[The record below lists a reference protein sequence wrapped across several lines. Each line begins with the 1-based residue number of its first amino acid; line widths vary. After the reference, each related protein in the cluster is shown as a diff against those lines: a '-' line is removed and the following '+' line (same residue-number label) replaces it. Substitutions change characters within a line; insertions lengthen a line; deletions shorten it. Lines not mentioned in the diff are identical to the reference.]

1 MRAALKNYRFSIL
14 LLLGVVVG
22 AVAGLVLGD
31 RATALQPVADLFL
44 NLVFCLIVPV
54 VITSVAGSIAAMTNL
69 GTLRRILLIFLAV
82 VVGTG
87 IATAL
92 LAVATSL
99 LLQPGLGAVIDLDQ
113 DTSAVTGS
121 LDLVGIFTTND
132 FVNLLSISNMMPM
145 IVFSVLLGISAALV
159 GKASEPLTRLLASAS
174 DVLSKMVQIVMYLA
188 PLGIA
193 CYFAALIGTAGGSVI
208 SSIARV
214 SIIYVVFCL
223 VFFVA
228 FGTLFSWLGARGE
241 GVRRYFTHIWL
252 PLTTAA
258 GTCSSTASIPA
269 NRIACEQMGLPRT
282 VTDIVIPLGASTHK
296 NGVVSVQ
303 VFKIMFLL
311 AVFDRPIDVKSVLM
325 AIAVAVISGVIVGTI
340 PSGGFIGELFIVNAF
355 GFPIEVV
362 PVIVIMGTLTD
373 PLCTMNNVT
382 GDPAIA
388 MFISRLV
395 EGKNWVTRTLTGER
409 AAEAG
414 ALVDEPA
421 EVERAQMEAAR

>member
-1 MRAALKNYRFSIL
+1 MRAALKNYRFSLL
-14 LLLGVVVG
+14 LLLGVAIG
-22 AVAGLVLGD
+22 AVAGLTLGE
-31 RATALQPVADLFL
+31 RATAAQPVADLFL

-54 VITSVAGSIAAMTNL
+54 VITSVAGSIASMTNL

-82 VVGTG
+82 VLVTG

-92 LAVATSL
+92 LAFGTAML
-99 LLQPGLGAVIDLDQ
+99 LDPARGAVLDLNQ
-113 DTSAVTGS
+113 DTSDVTGS
-121 LDLVGIFTTND
+121 LDIVGIFTTND

-159 GKASEPLTRLLASAS
+159 GRASEPLTRLLTATS

-188 PLGIA
+188 PVGIA
-193 CYFAALIGTAGGSVI
+193 CYFAALIGNVGGSVI
-208 SSIARV
+208 TSIARV
-214 SIIYVVFCL
+214 SVIYVAFCL

-228 FGTLFSWLGARGE
+228 FGSLFSWLGGGAV
-241 GVRRYFTHIWL
+241 GVKRYFTHIWL

-258 GTCSSTASIPA
+258 GTCSSTAAIPA
-269 NRIACEQMGLPRT
+269 NRIACQQMGLPRT

-303 VFKIMFLL
+303 MFKIIFLL
-311 AVFDRPIDVKSVLM
+311 AIFDRPIDLKAVLT
-325 AIAVAVISGVIVGTI
+325 ALAVSVISGVIVGTI

-355 GFPIEVV
+355 GLPLEVV

-388 MFISRLV
+388 MFITRLV
-395 EGKNWVTRTLTGER
+395 EGKDWVKRTFGGTPDIAEGDDAPLPSLLT
-409 AAEAG
+409 AG
-414 ALVDEPA
+414 
-421 EVERAQMEAAR
+421 QEAAR